1 MTHERSLGQT
11 GETGK
16 KIGRDLFLFGAQGR
30 ALLFYPFE
38 KRKEKEKMKTKLL
51 AILFTLTLLLTFVSC
66 AAEEPKAPTATQT
79 AEESATKAVGEIPA
93 EGLWEK
99 ATYREDKTFGNGA
112 KTVKVTVKA
121 GEHSVTFTVKTDKDN
136 LGDALLEHKLV
147 EGEDG
152 AYGLYIKKVNGILAD
167 YDVDQTYWSFQIG
180 GEAQMNG
187 VSDAKIQ
194 GGESFELVRTK

>member
-1 MTHERSLGQT
+1 
-11 GETGK
+11 
-16 KIGRDLFLFGAQGR
+16 
-30 ALLFYPFE
+30 
-38 KRKEKEKMKTKLL
+38 MKTKLL
-51 AILFTLTLLLTFVSC
+51 VILFALTLLLTLVSC
-66 AAEEPKAPTATQT
+66 TAEEPKAPTATQT
-79 AEESATKAVGEIPA
+79 VEETATKVNDGIPA
-93 EGLWEK
+93 DGLWKE
-99 ATYREDKTFGNGA
+99 ATYRENKTFGEGA

-121 GEHSVTFTVKTDKDN
+121 GDHSVVFTVKTDKDN

-167 YDVDQTYWSFQIG
+167 YDVDQTYWSFQIDG
-180 GEAQMNG
+180 VAQMNG

>member
-1 MTHERSLGQT
+1 
-11 GETGK
+11 
-16 KIGRDLFLFGAQGR
+16 
-30 ALLFYPFE
+30 
-38 KRKEKEKMKTKLL
+38 MKTKLL

-66 AAEEPKAPTATQT
+66 AVEEPKAPTATEALT
-79 AEESATKAVGEIPA
+79 TEETVTKDNDGIPA

-99 ATYREDKTFGNGA
+99 ATYREDKTFGDGA

-121 GEHSVTFTVKTDKDN
+121 GDHSVTFTVKTDKDN